1 MSEKNLNNPKALRF
15 AESVVSDNLMHTSN
29 LRELVSILDSKRPMP
44 GQVWRIKINKKIEQ
58 FQLTGK
64 ILGLI
69 TEADQDQST
78 YQIVLVT
85 LPSEINLELP
95 GDIKGKD
102 TLFRSQSFVVHHLL
116 KTTISRENLLGCEG
130 RLSEEAFNQINQ
142 ILDGSVLNQENS
154 HFKIIESVSELE
166 EDMASLFQD
175 LVQDWILKSTSFENL
190 HLHAIAAQS
199 HSEKALIQKE
209 IITLYKSENCIV
221 RFSSDSS
228 FWNFEVFFQEIPE
241 YFALSGHTLQE
252 TEVFSFE
259 FSSNVPVRNNPLHF
273 RIPVE
278 QIPVPITELWFDLIL
293 PTGNIRV
300 KAEKAE

>member
-1 MSEKNLNNPKALRF
+1 MSEKNLNKPKKIRLVEPNLPQNPLA
-15 AESVVSDNLMHTSN
+15 NSN
-29 LRELVSILDSKRPMP
+29 LRDVLSILESEKPDF
-44 GQVWRIKINKKIEQ
+44 GQIWRMKINSQIER
-58 FQLTGK
+58 FQLNGK

-69 TEADQDQST
+69 TETDQDQST
-78 YQIVLVT
+78 FQIVLVT

-116 KTTISRENLLGCEG
+116 KTTISRENLLGYEG
-130 RLSEEAFNQINQ
+130 RLSEEAFSQINQ

-154 HFKIIESVSELE
+154 RFKIIESVSELE

-259 FSSNVPVRNNPLHF
+259 FSSNEPVRNSPLHF